1 MSSYSLLFNHL
12 SYFLMNKKKF
22 ELKAHGKGA
31 VNVRPNTGAL

>member
-12 SYFLMNKKKF
+12 SYFLMKKKI